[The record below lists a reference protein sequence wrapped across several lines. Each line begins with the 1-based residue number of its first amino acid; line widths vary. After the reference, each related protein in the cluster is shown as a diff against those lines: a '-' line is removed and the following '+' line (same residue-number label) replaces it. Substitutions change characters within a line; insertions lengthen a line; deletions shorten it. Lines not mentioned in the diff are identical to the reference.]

1 MSKHYSFMLVVCCLW
16 GLFPCFGNA
25 AEVKPCNPKP
35 LADDLII
42 PGPEGVCFAF
52 RPILVEGD
60 SPMDGEV
67 FYMGDAESEDF
78 RTRVTQVMVGGTFAS
93 EDKENHWIY
102 YLGKYEVTRQQYKA
116 VMGTLPANLKDKE
129 LTAEKQALPV
139 TDVSYFEAM
148 QFMDTLNQW
157 LYANAVNAVPKAG
170 RFPGFVRLPSEMEW
184 EFAARGGK
192 NVEKTVFEA
201 AIVYGDKLGAF
212 EWFGGPKSS
221 HGKLKEVGKLKAN
234 PLGLHDMLGNVQE
247 MTSNQYQVRYYQG
260 RSGGFTSRGG
270 SYIMNADDLR
280 SAKRQEEPFYLVRG
294 GNKITPNTKPTLG
307 MRLALSAPLLTGRD
321 AIEEHEDA
329 YEEEMAREEQANAE
343 KAHRPMS
350 PAQRSMAP
358 ISDQADAS
366 VREAIMRLQKLRNA
380 PPQEAVKILGQELAY
395 ADKALRETVE
405 IRRKADADNAMGWL
419 RQAHFIGQEF
429 RKSLQNLHFTAARIE
444 ENKAENL
451 PTANWEKR
459 YTVQNYNAQRFLER
473 YKESI
478 EELSNLPAKTVSDA
492 FVLRKKD
499 TEKDAEKGMTAAE
512 VALALNILH
521 FVEQHYKE
529 FAKVKKADAKKWQEH
544 FDSLVKKEKKQ
555 DALSKK

>member
-1 MSKHYSFMLVVCCLW
+1 MNKKFFLTLLCCCLW
-16 GLFPCFGNA
+16 SFFASTGNA
-25 AEVKPCNPKP
+25 AEKKQCNPQP
-35 LADDLII
+35 LVDDLVL
-42 PGPEGVCFAF
+42 PGPEGTCFAF
-52 RPILVEGD
+52 RPILVEGE

-93 EDKENHWIY
+93 EEEENHWIY
-102 YLGKYEVTRQQYKA
+102 YLGKYEITRKQYKA
-116 VMGTLPANLKDKE
+116 VMGTLPTNLKDKE
-129 LTAEKQALPV
+129 LTPEKENLPI
-139 TDVSYFEAM
+139 TDLSYFEAM

-157 LYANAVNAVPKAG
+157 LYANAVDVLPKAG

-192 NVEKTVFEA
+192 KVEKTVFEA
-201 AIVYGDKLGAF
+201 ATVYGERLGAY

-221 HGKLKEVGKLKAN
+221 HGKLKEMGKLKAN

-270 SYIMNADDLR
+270 SYILNEDDLR

-307 MRLALSAPLLTGRD
+307 LRLALSAPLLTDRD

-329 YEEEMAREEQANAE
+329 YEEEMEREEQAHAE
-343 KAHRPMS
+343 KTQRPLS
-350 PAQRSMAP
+350 PAQLSVAP

-366 VREAIMRLQKLRNA
+366 VREALTRVQKLRNT
-380 PPQEAVKILGQELAY
+380 PPEEAAKILSQELAY

-419 RQAHFIGQEF
+419 RQAHFLGQEL
-429 RKSLQNLHFTAARIE
+429 RKSLQGLQYT
-444 ENKAENL
+444 ENRVKEL
-451 PTANWEKR
+451 EGKPTQAGWKKR
-459 YTVQNYNAQRFLER
+459 HAVQSFSIDRFIER
-473 YKESI
+473 YGEGI
-478 EELSNLPAKTVSDA
+478 TELSNLPAKIVEES
-492 FVLRKKD
+492 FVLRQKD
-499 TEKDAEKGMTAAE
+499 TEKDAEKGMTAEE
-512 VALALNILH
+512 VKLALQVLT
-521 FVEQHYKE
+521 FVQQHHKE
-529 FAKVKKADAKKWQEH
+529 FAKTKRVDAKKWREQ
-544 FDSLVKKEKKQ
+544 FSTLVVVEKK
-555 DALSKK
+555 